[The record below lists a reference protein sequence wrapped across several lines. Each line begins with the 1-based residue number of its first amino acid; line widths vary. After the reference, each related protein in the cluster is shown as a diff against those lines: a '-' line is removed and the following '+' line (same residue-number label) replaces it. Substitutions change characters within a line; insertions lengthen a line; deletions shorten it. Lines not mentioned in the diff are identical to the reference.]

1 MKTALGYIALFVLLL
16 VSTSA
21 VAQRS
26 VRVAYVDL
34 DAVLASLPA
43 YAQAQ
48 KNLEARVEDW
58 KKEAQAR
65 E

>member
-1 MKTALGYIALFVLLL
+1 MKTALGYIALVLFLM
-16 VSTSA
+16 VAPSA

-34 DAVLASLPA
+34 DEVLASLPA

-48 KNLEARVEDW
+48 KNLDARVED
-58 KKEAQAR
+58 
-65 E
+65 